1 MERGCSLTL
10 GPRVRS
16 TWWAHNVIER
26 EMWLRPCR
34 FLESQTTTWSLAFLA
49 ESEVQPSWFQHLQS
63 VADFPRRP
71 PYGPLL
77 LCSVTAPPTES
88 GVCVPSLVWAC
99 LMACL
104 DGQNPE
110 EVTPG
115 HFWGYALRGLD
126 LPAFTLLGSSL
137 RPPGYG
143 DIWRTTWWAR
153 ASCPMCKRRWA
164 PQNHPGMHWT
174 ERNGI
179 FLLVQVSELWGG
191 LLQNSELLDKGP
203 WDSVPISKLIWA
215 SQVALVG
222 KNPPATWGV
231 RDAGSI
237 PGSGRSLGG
246 GHGNPLQYSCL
257 EQPMDRGA
265 SWATVHRV
273 AQSQTR
279 LKRLSTAQAH
289 LESELFFFFFKK
301 IHIKIHCFINW
312 HVLSSHII

>member
-49 ESEVQPSWFQHLQS
+49 ESEAQPSWSQHLLS

-88 GVCVPSLVWAC
+88 GVCVPSLVWVC

-110 EVTPG
+110 EVMPG
-115 HFWGYALRGLD
+115 HFWGYVLRGLD
-126 LPAFTLLGSSL
+126 PPAFTLLGSSL
-137 RPPGYG
+137 RPPGCG
-143 DIWRTTWWAR
+143 DIWRTTWGVR

-164 PQNHPGMHWT
+164 PQNHPGTPWT

-179 FLLVQVSELWGG
+179 FLSVQVSELWGG
-191 LLQNSELLDKGP
+191 LLQNSELLDKGL
-203 WDSVPISKLIWA
+203 WDSVPISKPIWA

-222 KNPPATWGV
+222 KNSPATWGV
-231 RDAGSI
+231 RDAGSV
-237 PGSGRSLGG
+237 PRAGRSPGG
-246 GHGNPLQYSCL
+246 GHGNPLQCSCL

-265 SWATVHRV
+265 WWATVRRV
-273 AQSQTR
+273 AQSRTR
-279 LKRLSTAQAH
+279 LKRQHGTSPFRKWA
-289 LESELFFFFFKK
+289 FFFFFLRKYTLK
-301 IHIKIHCFINW
+301 PI
-312 HVLSSHII
+312 VLLTDMY